1 MLKKNLINSKL
12 NKKKRSYI
20 NTTNMQLYATEQ
32 FNNSSNQ
39 FNNSSNQFNNSSN
52 QFNNS
57 SNQFNNSSN
66 QFNNSLDQPSYSLNQ
81 PSYSLNQ
88 PSYSLDQPSYSL
100 NQPSYSS
107 SQQMNQLT
115 DSNNKT
121 NNAVDITKFN
131 KEFKEKDLKEKQDT
145 LKNIDLE
152 NNNDIEINIL
162 PHQQSGE
169 DIIIGI
175 RDLFFLILE
184 LLENGKNPLPIIY
197 GSELRQFYFS
207 LFLIIFG
214 TLLLFLSSLMKSP
227 NEKFL

>member
-12 NKKKRSYI
+12 NKKKKSYI

-39 FNNSSNQFNNSSN
+39 FNNS
-52 QFNNS
+52 
-57 SNQFNNSSN
+57 
-66 QFNNSLDQPSYSLNQ
+66 LDQPSYSLNQ
-81 PSYSLNQ
+81 LSYS
-88 PSYSLDQPSYSL
+88 S
-100 NQPSYSS
+100 QPSYSS
-107 SQQMNQLT
+107 SQQMNQPNYSLDQQSYSLNQPSYSSQQMNQLS

-121 NNAVDITKFN
+121 NNAVDIIKFN

-162 PHQQSGE
+162 PHQQSVE

-175 RDLFFLILE
+175 RDLFFLVLE